1 MPHTPLVQLVL
12 AFVNVHPPQVL
23 PLAPQLVA
31 DWLPN
36 ASQVFPLQQPV
47 QDVESQTHWPVVL
60 QRCPGEHDPQ
70 TPGVPHV
77 PGPWLAYGTQAFP
90 LQHPLAQEAA
100 VHVQV
105 PAELHTC
112 PPAHVTQAAPPVP
125 HVELPRVWQWPF
137 ESQQPEGHEFAS
149 HTQLP
154 CAPHSCFA
162 AHMAHVPPPRPHA
175 VVDGVVL
182 HTPLAQHPLHDVPP
196 QLQAPPPQAWPD
208 AHVPH
213 ALPADPQA
221 LGDWLAGR
229 TQVAPWQQP
238 PGHEEGVQVQVPALP
253 QAWSAAH
260 DPHAAPPAP
269 HCVADWL
276 A

>member
-1 MPHTPLVQLVL
+1 M
-12 AFVNVHPPQVL
+12 
-23 PLAPQLVA
+23 
-31 DWLPN
+31 
-36 ASQVFPLQQPV
+36 
-47 QDVESQTHWPVVL
+47 ESQTHWPVVL

-90 LQHPLAQEAA
+90 LQHPLGQEAA

-112 PPAHVTQAAPPVP
+112 PAAHVTQAAPPVP

-196 QLQAPPPQAWPD
+196 QLQAPPLQAWPD

-213 ALPADPQA
+213 ALPADSAGARRLVGRQ
-221 LGDWLAGR
+221 DAGR
-229 TQVAPWQQP
+229 
-238 PGHEEGVQVQVPALP
+238 AL
-253 QAWSAAH
+253 ATAAGARRGRAGAGAR
-260 DPHAAPPAP
+260 AAAGL
-269 HCVADWL
+269 VGRA
-276 A
+276 